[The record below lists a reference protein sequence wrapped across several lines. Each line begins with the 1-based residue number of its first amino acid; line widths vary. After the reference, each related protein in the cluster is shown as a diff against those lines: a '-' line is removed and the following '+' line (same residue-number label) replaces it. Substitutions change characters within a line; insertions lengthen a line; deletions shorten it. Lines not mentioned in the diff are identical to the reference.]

1 MIRNILIITG
11 LIVLYYMITAFAGED
26 ASQGL
31 PTTVV
36 GIMLLTSYLF
46 ALVIKKVKLPK
57 LTAYMIMGVIL
68 GPIGLK
74 YLSPSIID
82 QLSFMENLALAF
94 IAITAGGE
102 FRFTQ
107 FRSEKKPVLLMLA
120 GQMIAVFL
128 GTVTLFIIVSDY
140 IPFLAELDKSIVYG
154 FAVLLGATALSKS
167 PATTIGIITE
177 LKAQGRFTNIVLI
190 ITVLKAIVLILLF
203 PFFVAWAKNYL
214 IPGYEFNL
222 DTLLTVI
229 TQLGGSIFT
238 GIVIGLLIIWYMKNI
253 NWEMSIFLL
262 GVALIITEI
271 STLFGVD
278 ILLTSIIVGIVVQNY
293 SKQGNALITEIEMF
307 SLPIYVI
314 FFCFAGAS
322 LHLDALIHALPIT
335 LFLVVIRLIFLY
347 GGNYLG
353 AAIAKEDL
361 FTRKMSWMSYV
372 GQAGIALGLGLII
385 ERTFP
390 GDLGQKFMSIL
401 IATVV
406 INELVGPVL
415 FKYVLIKR
423 GEAGVVD

>member
-1 MIRNILIITG
+1 
-11 LIVLYYMITAFAGED
+11 
-26 ASQGL
+26 
-31 PTTVV
+31 
-36 GIMLLTSYLF
+36 
-46 ALVIKKVKLPK
+46 
-57 LTAYMIMGVIL
+57 
-68 GPIGLK
+68 
-74 YLSPSIID
+74 
-82 QLSFMENLALAF
+82 
-94 IAITAGGE
+94 
-102 FRFTQ
+102 
-107 FRSEKKPVLLMLA
+107 
-120 GQMIAVFL
+120 
-128 GTVTLFIIVSDY
+128 
-140 IPFLAELDKSIVYG
+140 
-154 FAVLLGATALSKS
+154 
-167 PATTIGIITE
+167 
-177 LKAQGRFTNIVLI
+177 
-190 ITVLKAIVLILLF
+190 
-203 PFFVAWAKNYL
+203 
-214 IPGYEFNL
+214 
-222 DTLLTVI
+222 
-229 TQLGGSIFT
+229 
-238 GIVIGLLIIWYMKNI
+238 
-253 NWEMSIFLL
+253 MSIFLL